1 MNIKVFK
8 KLIKEAVTEAIYE
21 ELPDLIEE
29 ALAKHNK
36 QPLNENRTMSFTTQ
50 DVDMVAYRQNLASSM
65 GLTLPSQPSHQ
76 KLQAPSTGNPYLDI
90 IAETAANMTSQDLA
104 AMRQYNE

>member
-1 MNIKVFK
+1 MKVDVFK
-8 KLIKEAVTEAIYE
+8 KLIKEAVREVLRE
-21 ELPDLIEE
+21 ELSQVNPTQI
-29 ALAKHNK
+29 K
-36 QPLNENRTMSFTTQ
+36 ENRTMSFTTQ